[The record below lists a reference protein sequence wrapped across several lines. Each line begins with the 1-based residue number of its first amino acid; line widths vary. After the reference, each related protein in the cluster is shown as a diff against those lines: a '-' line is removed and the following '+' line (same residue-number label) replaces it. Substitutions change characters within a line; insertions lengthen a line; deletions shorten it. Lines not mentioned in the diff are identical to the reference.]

1 MVCLYSNIIKY
12 VLGVIK
18 AIGLSEGCA
27 PQQIYSQSKVFLLIH
42 FVFHSVQTL
51 SSNFIVS
58 SGITTGTT
66 FGSGTAA
73 NFADFFY
80 EFVPVVTIRSYY
92 VDDRSKIFEN
102 RWLIYRNKSETSHHL
117 CDFHLKCLFLFFCPS
132 FTDRKG
138 QKKSQIYIS

>member
-51 SSNFIVS
+51 SSNLS
-58 SGITTGTT
+58 
-66 FGSGTAA
+66 
-73 NFADFFY
+73 FY
-80 EFVPVVTIRSYY
+80 QE
-92 VDDRSKIFEN
+92 
-102 RWLIYRNKSETSHHL
+102 
-117 CDFHLKCLFLFFCPS
+117 
-132 FTDRKG
+132 
-138 QKKSQIYIS
+138 